1 MMKFIANIKKMLGKL
16 SNDAGKGLWILLSA
30 RSRLYYCM
38 MSNFTKNVFFRGK
51 KSEIIYIRM
60 LTRVISE

>member
-16 SNDAGKGLWILLSA
+16 SNDAGILLSA

-51 KSEIIYIRM
+51 KSEIIYI
-60 LTRVISE
+60 EC